1 LVDSLRLAVG
11 DDRWRLT
18 SPARVVVDS
27 SRIRVDSLLIRN
39 SDSAFVAIMANV
51 PQAGA
56 AFAQLQA
63 RAIPLADAGTIAQL
77 GDTLRGTANLSIV
90 ATGTKLQPVINART
104 RLAGIQWNRVLIDS
118 LDANARYDRQRVIA
132 DANAARSGTGALSAH
147 VSWPFDI
154 TLFSARQRN
163 DSVDARISTPSTDL
177 ALLAGVLGLTKSA
190 IDSVRGTISGFVAVG
205 GTTAGKVYRDSL
217 RVTNGEA
224 NIRAA
229 GVRLVGI
236 NGSISGGVGLSG
248 LDSTQVALTARS
260 SARDTAALNGW
271 IVNLARLKNEPTR
284 FDLRLTADSLHAFNR
299 RTIAEVYFSTPQP
312 LRLQGSLDDP
322 VLTGQIAI
330 DRGAIFLSDPDLA
343 RKLAVE
349 TLADLNDTT
358 RTSTSAMLTT
368 FMTNLRIQNV
378 PVTLGEDVRLR
389 SSEADVRLAG
399 QLELVK
405 SNASTRLLSPSGE
418 FVPGVSL
425 TGTLTTTGG
434 TYTLKFPGVQR
445 EFTVLPNGTVTFDG
459 TSPETPLVDIRAQYN
474 VKRLRDRDLA
484 VIVNLTGRLPTP
496 KIGFSSD
503 NDYPLEESDLLS
515 YLIIGQPGFDFAS
528 ANIASF
534 FSPTVSAYLADRL
547 RNTALGSFV
556 QSFQLELGTYD
567 PNATNGGNSQFN
579 QYLHTASLDFGV
591 PVYKNVFVGVNAG
604 YCQIV
609 GGRWRGLG
617 AKVEYRFRPDMSL
630 QGTYDP
636 ASMDTSQDCKETSFL
651 GLVPSHSQFS
661 FSVHKSW
668 RF

>member
-1 LVDSLRLAVG
+1 MIVDSAHVRTDAFTADLRGAIGLPEGTADSLRFDITVDSLGGLRPIISHPLPAPGSIVAEPDSISGSARIRGVARGTLDALAVTGDLTGTELYFNKDRGQSLRATFDLEHALTAERTGTITARVDSVTLAGIALDTIGGMLRLGDSTHREFALSALSRNGPTAVTGGRWTDSASTQVVLVDSLRLAVG

-39 SDSAFVAIMANV
+39 SDSAFIAIMANV

-343 RKLAVE
+343 R
-349 TLADLNDTT
+349 
-358 RTSTSAMLTT
+358 
-368 FMTNLRIQNV
+368 
-378 PVTLGEDVRLR
+378 
-389 SSEADVRLAG
+389 
-399 QLELVK
+399 
-405 SNASTRLLSPSGE
+405 
-418 FVPGVSL
+418 
-425 TGTLTTTGG
+425 
-434 TYTLKFPGVQR
+434 
-445 EFTVLPNGTVTFDG
+445 
-459 TSPETPLVDIRAQYN
+459 
-474 VKRLRDRDLA
+474 
-484 VIVNLTGRLPTP
+484 
-496 KIGFSSD
+496 
-503 NDYPLEESDLLS
+503 
-515 YLIIGQPGFDFAS
+515 
-528 ANIASF
+528 
-534 FSPTVSAYLADRL
+534 
-547 RNTALGSFV
+547 
-556 QSFQLELGTYD
+556 
-567 PNATNGGNSQFN
+567 
-579 QYLHTASLDFGV
+579 
-591 PVYKNVFVGVNAG
+591 
-604 YCQIV
+604 
-609 GGRWRGLG
+609 
-617 AKVEYRFRPDMSL
+617 
-630 QGTYDP
+630 
-636 ASMDTSQDCKETSFL
+636 
-651 GLVPSHSQFS
+651 
-661 FSVHKSW
+661 
-668 RF
+668 